1 MSSFKPDPLFVD
13 QSFRP
18 LLFGARGEAAFGGT
32 GFAREQRVAP
42 APATAALPAPEPAI
56 PACTDA
62 DHAELE
68 SAAFEKGRASAAADW
83 ARCEQAC
90 AVLEAAAAEMARVS
104 LRMLHANREQMLAF
118 AAEIARAW
126 IGEELRL
133 DPARFAGPLERALAQ
148 CADGEEARVRLH
160 PAVLAALETSLPER
174 VAGWSESLAVELVS
188 DPALAADGFRI
199 ESGPRTL
206 DADLDGLAA
215 RVREAVSE
223 AFESAGGEG
232 GA

>member
-1 MSSFKPDPLFVD
+1 MSSFKPDPFYADLA
-13 QSFRP
+13 FRP
-18 LLFGARGEAAFGGT
+18 LLFGAGGEAAFGG
-32 GFAREQRVAP
+32 GAFAREERVAP
-42 APATAALPAPEPAI
+42 QPVAMPAPEPAV
-56 PACTDA
+56 PACTEA

-68 SAAFEKGRASAAADW
+68 EAAFEKGRASAAAEW

-104 LRMLHANREQMLAF
+104 VRMLHANREQMVALAS
-118 AAEIARAW
+118 EIARLW

-148 CADGEEARVRLH
+148 CAEGAEARVRLN
-160 PAVLAALETSLPER
+160 PAVLSALETSLPER

-188 DPALAADGFRI
+188 DPGLAPDAFRI

-206 DADLDGLAA
+206 DADLDGLVG
-215 RVREAVSE
+215 RVREAVRE

-232 GA
+232 DA